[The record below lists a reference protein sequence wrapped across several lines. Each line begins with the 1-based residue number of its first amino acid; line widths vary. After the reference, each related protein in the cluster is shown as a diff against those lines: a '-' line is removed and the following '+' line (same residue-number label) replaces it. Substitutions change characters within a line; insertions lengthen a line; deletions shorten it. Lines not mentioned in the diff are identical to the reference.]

1 LGLGYGFG
9 FGIGFGNSGPTDGSV
24 MLIIWVD
31 WSYIYHTLQK
41 MAIYM
46 SDSVTNGSIYV
57 DPCES
62 WVQNGKVCCW
72 LCICQFLQHMSI
84 YISNFVT
91 GGSLYVTP
99 C

>member
-1 LGLGYGFG
+1 
-9 FGIGFGNSGPTDGSV
+9 
-24 MLIIWVD
+24 
-31 WSYIYHTLQK
+31 

-46 SDSVTNGSIYV
+46 SDFVTSGSIYV

-62 WVQNGKVCCW
+62 LIQHGEVCCW
-72 LCICQFLQHMSI
+72 LCICQFLQQMSI
-84 YISNFVT
+84 YTPNVVT

>member
-1 LGLGYGFG
+1 
-9 FGIGFGNSGPTDGSV
+9 
-24 MLIIWVD
+24 MLLIWIS
-31 WSYIYHTLQK
+31 WSNICHNLQK
-41 MAIYM
+41 MAIYR
-46 SDSVTNGSIYV
+46 SDFVKSGTIYIN
-57 DPCES
+57 PCES
-62 WVQNGKVCCW
+62 LIPNGEVCCW